1 MADCP
6 FRGPMGHVAGMDGTL
21 QTNILNSV
29 EPRSTLSGMLT
40 IEWLG
45 ELNWLSLAMAGT
57 TGEQERARFATICD
71 SYGWLQKKTCSTSN
85 STTALSFSNGGI
97 ISCSQPCR
105 NLEPCRIVRELNS
118 GIGWRTGRAVPTWG
132 LSPIGW
138 SGNIEK
144 RLPAEHL
151 NLSPMRPKTSTPV
164 FLTIFS
170 SSRTHFG
177 A

>member
-1 MADCP
+1 MADYP
-6 FRGPMGHVAGMDGTL
+6 FPGPTGHVGGMGGTL
-21 QTNILNSV
+21 RTNILNAV
-29 EPRSTLSGMLT
+29 EPTSTLSGTLT

-45 ELNWLSLAMAGT
+45 ERNSLSLAMAGM

-71 SYGWLQKKTCSTSN
+71 SCGWPQKKTCSTSN
-85 STTALSFSNGGI
+85 STTTLSFSNGGI
-97 ISCSQPCR
+97 TSCSQSCR
-105 NLEPCRIVRELNS
+105 NLELCRIVRDLNS
-118 GIGWRTGRAVPTWG
+118 GVGWRTGRAARTWG

-151 NLSPMRPKTSTPV
+151 SPSLMLPKTSTPV

-177 A
+177 